1 MWDADGNAP
10 LASSAAAPPRSLKL
24 SDNTPTLMPE
34 PLTLSPLSSSACCT
48 CAAVAPPEP
57 TWPFVW
63 PFVWPFATGAPN
75 AAGEFARLGKSAGMN
90 ADTGEAGAAVAACG
104 PAIDSPC
111 CGIASAPTFAPE
123 ANAPK
128 ESVAWFANSAGD
140 TVVNCREADMT
151 GANEAASVAEA
162 L

>member
-24 SDNTPTLMPE
+24 SDSTPTLMPE

-63 PFVWPFATGAPN
+63 PFATGASN
-75 AAGEFARLGKSAGMN
+75 AAAEFARLGKSAGMN
-90 ADTGEAGAAVAACG
+90 ADTGEAGAAAAACG
-104 PAIDSPC
+104 PASIDSPC
-111 CGIASAPTFAPE
+111 YGIASAPTFAPG
-123 ANAPK
+123 ANALK

-140 TVVNCREADMT
+140 TVVNCREADTT
-151 GANEAASVAEA
+151 GANEAASLPEA